1 MRSCTPTHRR
11 RQVLATLPLT
21 AAISAALS
29 TAALLM
35 PSVASA
41 QLEEVVVTARA
52 RAESLQDVPA
62 TVTAFT
68 EGQIANMGVERAEDF
83 IYMTPGVTFVNT
95 VEVGDSSLSI
105 RGINGARDAETN
117 FAFIVDGV
125 LYTNPSA
132 FNREYPD
139 LAQIEVLKG
148 PQGAL
153 YGRSAAAGAV
163 IMSTKRPTQE
173 FEGSVKVGAAEYGTY
188 YGTATVAGS
197 LGSDAAGRLTVTHRR
212 TDGFLENVYLKDDV
226 VNDYE
231 ETAMSARIVMDPTDT
246 LSIDAKLRYS
256 EVSAASIAFNAAFE
270 IPYFVAA
277 LEGVTGFGVD
287 NTAAAINVNDFNFIY
302 SPNVDPE
309 NEQETVEFSVKVD
322 KQFDS
327 GTLTAWGLYSD
338 QDQYFLADGTSGT
351 FGFYN
356 GLSSCQQSA
365 AARSLFLGDG
375 TPMAAPQFNLAGTPD
390 SWLFGPYTPTTCDG
404 YQYQE
409 RNQRDVSFQ
418 LQWTSNAD
426 QRLRWQAG
434 MYFLNIDRRVGVAQ
448 LEDDGSGQLP
458 RSFVNQF
465 TDALV
470 LDDFDTTVLSGFGSI
485 SYDMTD
491 RLELSVALRYDIED
505 REVTNAVPSPADGY
519 ISTRIDYC
527 GLFFESGCTLNGAP
541 LGGTPW
547 NPAFIDLDTGAVSAR
562 VDKRS
567 EEFDALQPKISL
579 SYDLSDNTTLFGS
592 WGVGFKT
599 GGFNN
604 LGGTEIIS
612 LFLVNPDGLPVAPPE
627 IYEEETSSSF
637 EVGFRSTLLDGNLQ
651 LNAAAYHTEVDDMQF
666 FEFYVGPFGL
676 LRTVESIDEVTLQG
690 FEVGAS
696 WQMTDGLRLDA
707 GYSTIDGEIDA
718 MTVRP
723 YVAGNDVPNA
733 AEFTANLALTWDQNI
748 GNLNL
753 MARLEYAY
761 QGDIS
766 YHVVQGG
773 DLDSPNAFGNYEV
786 PATLFFGL
794 PTSFG
799 PRDYSSYGVEVG
811 AAGSDKDYGTL
822 GGTKVDG
829 YGITNL
835 RVSLSGER
843 WRVTAFARNLF
854 DEEYIAEVI
863 MAPEF
868 GGAFVTPG
876 TYRTAGVEVQW
887 DF

>member
-1 MRSCTPTHRR
+1 MRSTPLSRR
-11 RQVLATLPLT
+11 RQALATLPL
-21 AAISAALS
+21 AAAVSAALS
-29 TAALLM
+29 TTALLL
-35 PSVASA
+35 PATASA

-68 EGQIANMGVERAEDF
+68 EGQIENMGVERAEDF

-163 IMSTKRPTQE
+163 IMSTKRPSQE
-173 FEGSVKVGAAEYGTY
+173 MEGSIKVGAAEYGTV
-188 YGTATVAGS
+188 YGTATIAGP
-197 LGSDAAGRLTVTHRR
+197 LGDDIAGRLTVTSRK
-212 TDGFLENVYLKDDV
+212 TDGFLENVYLNDDV

-231 ETAMSARIVMDPTDT
+231 ETAISGRIVFDPTDT
-246 LSIDAKLRYS
+246 LSIDTKIRFS

-270 IPYFVAA
+270 LPFFVGA
-277 LEGVTGFGVD
+277 LDGLQGFGVD
-287 NTAAAINVNDFNFIY
+287 PSAASIDVNDFEFVY

-309 NEQETVEFSVKVD
+309 NEQDTLEVSVKVD
-322 KQFDS
+322 KQFDT
-327 GTLTAWGLYSD
+327 GTLTAWALYSD
-338 QDQYFLADGTSGT
+338 QDQHFLADGTSGA
-351 FGFYN
+351 FGFYDN
-356 GLSSCQQSA
+356 LGHCQQTA
-365 AARSLFLGDG
+365 AARSIFLGDA
-375 TPMAAPQFNLAGTPD
+375 TAMQQPTFNLDGTAAGRFLP
-390 SWLFGPYTPTTCDG
+390 PYSPTTCDG

-409 RNQRDVSFQ
+409 RNQRDLSFQ
-418 LQWTSNAD
+418 LQWTSDAD

-434 MYFLNIDRRVGVAQ
+434 MYFLNIERRVGVAQ
-448 LEDDGSGQLP
+448 LEDDGRANLP
-458 RSFVNQF
+458 RSFVNEL

-470 LDDFDTTVLSGFGSI
+470 LDDFETTVLSGFGSI
-485 SYDMTD
+485 AYDLTD
-491 RLELSVALRYDIED
+491 RMELSVALRYDVED
-505 REVTNAVPSPADGY
+505 REVQNAVPSPADGY
-519 ISTRIDYC
+519 VSTNIDYC
-527 GLFFESGCTLNGAP
+527 GSFFEGGCTLNGAP

-567 EEFDALQPKISL
+567 KEFDALQPKISL
-579 SYDLSDNTTLFGS
+579 TYDLSENTTLFGS

-612 LFLVNPDGLPVAPPE
+612 LFLVNPDGLPTAPPE

-676 LRTVESIDEVTLQG
+676 LRTVEGIDEVTIQG

-723 YVAGNDVPNA
+723 YVAGNDIPNA
-733 AEFTANLALTWDQNI
+733 AEFTANVALTWDQNF

-761 QGDIS
+761 QGDIF
-766 YHVVQGG
+766 YHVVQGS
-773 DLDSPNAFGNYEV
+773 DLDVPKSYDFEGLPYEV
-786 PATLFFGL
+786 PATLFGGL
-794 PTSFG
+794 ATS
-799 PRDYSSYGVEVG
+799 YS
-811 AAGSDKDYGTL
+811 K
-822 GGTKVDG
+822 TKVDG

-835 RVSLSGER
+835 RVGVGGDR
-843 WRVTAFARNLF
+843 WRITAFARNLF
-854 DEEYIAEVI
+854 DEEFIAEVI

-876 TYRTAGVEVQW
+876 AYRTAGVEFQW
-887 DF
+887 NF

>member
-1 MRSCTPTHRR
+1 MRSSTPLNRR
-11 RQVLATLPLT
+11 RQLLATLPLS
-21 AAISAALS
+21 AAVSAALS
-29 TAALLM
+29 TSALLL

-68 EGQIANMGVERAEDF
+68 EGQIENMGVERAEDF

-173 FEGSVKVGAAEYGTY
+173 MEGSIKVGAAEYGTM
-188 YGTATVAGS
+188 YGTATIAGP
-197 LGSDAAGRLTVTHRR
+197 LGSDVAGRLTVTSRK
-212 TDGFLENVYLKDDV
+212 TDGFLENVYLNDDV

-231 ETAMSARIVMDPTDT
+231 ETAVSGRIVFDPTDT
-246 LSIDAKLRYS
+246 LSIDTKIRYS

-270 IPYFVAA
+270 LPFFVGA

-287 NTAAAINVNDFNFIY
+287 NTAASIDVNDFEWVY

-309 NEQETVEFSVKVD
+309 NEQDTLEVSVKVD
-322 KQFDS
+322 KEFDT
-327 GTLTAWGLYSD
+327 GTLTAWALYSD
-338 QDQYFLADGTSGT
+338 QDQYFLADGTSGA
-351 FGFYN
+351 FGFYDN
-356 GLSSCQQSA
+356 LDHCQQSA
-365 AARSLFLGDG
+365 AARSLFLGDN
-375 TPMAAPQFNLAGTPD
+375 TPMQQPTFNLDGTAAGRFLP
-390 SWLFGPYTPTTCDG
+390 PYSPTTCDG

-409 RNQRDVSFQ
+409 RNQRDISFQ
-418 LQWTSNAD
+418 LQWTSDAD

-448 LEDDGSGQLP
+448 LEDDGRAQLP
-458 RSFVNQF
+458 RSFVNEL

-470 LDDFDTTVLSGFGSI
+470 LDDFETTVLSGFGSI
-485 SYDMTD
+485 NYDITD
-491 RLELSVALRYDIED
+491 RMELSFALRYDIED
-505 REVTNAVPSPADGY
+505 REVSNAVPSPAEGNF
-519 ISTRIDYC
+519 STRIDYC
-527 GLFFESGCTLNGAP
+527 GIFFEGGCTLNGAP

-547 NPAFIDLDTGAVSAR
+547 NPAFIDLSTGAVSAR
-562 VDKRS
+562 VADRS
-567 EEFDALQPKISL
+567 EEFDAIQPKISL

-637 EVGFRSTLLDGNLQ
+637 EVGFRSTLLNGNLQ

-676 LRTVESIDEVTLQG
+676 LRTVESIDEVTIQG

-707 GYSTIDGEIDA
+707 GYSTVDGEIDA

-723 YVAGNDVPNA
+723 YVVGNDVPNA
-733 AEFTANLALTWDQNI
+733 AEFTANLALTWDQNF
-748 GNLNL
+748 GDLNL

-761 QGDIS
+761 QGDIF
-766 YHVVQGG
+766 YHVVQGS
-773 DLDSPNAFGNYEV
+773 DLDVPKSYDFEGLPYEV
-786 PATLFFGL
+786 PAMLFGGL
-794 PTSFG
+794 ATS
-799 PRDYSSYGVEVG
+799 YS
-811 AAGSDKDYGTL
+811 K
-822 GGTKVDG
+822 TKVDG

-835 RVSLSGER
+835 RVGVGGER

-854 DEEYIAEVI
+854 DEEYVAEVI

-876 TYRTAGVEVQW
+876 AYRTAGVEFQW

>member
-1 MRSCTPTHRR
+1 MRSFTPLKRR
-11 RQVLATLPLT
+11 HKALATLPLT
-21 AAISAALS
+21 AAVSAAIS
-29 TAALLM
+29 TTATLM
-35 PSVASA
+35 PSVAMA

-68 EGQIANMGVERAEDF
+68 EGQIENMGVERAEDF
-83 IYMTPGVTFVNT
+83 VYMTPGVTFVNT

-117 FAFIVDGV
+117 FAFIVDGI

-173 FEGSVKVGAAEYGTY
+173 MEGSIKVGAAEYGTV
-188 YGTATVAGS
+188 YGTATIAGP
-197 LGSDAAGRLTVTHRR
+197 LGSDVAGRLTVTSRK
-212 TDGFLENVYLKDDV
+212 TDGFLENVYLNDDV

-231 ETAMSARIVMDPTDT
+231 ETAVSGRLVFDPTDT
-246 LSIDAKLRYS
+246 LSIDTKIRYS

-270 IPYFVAA
+270 IPFFVGA
-277 LEGVTGFGVD
+277 LQPVADLGVGID
-287 NTAAAINVNDFNFIY
+287 NTAASIDVNDFNFVY

-309 NEQETVEFSVKVD
+309 NEQDTLEVSVKVD

-327 GTLTAWGLYSD
+327 GTLTAWALYSD
-338 QDQYFLADGTSGT
+338 QDQYFLADGTSGA

-356 GLSSCQQSA
+356 NLDHCQETA
-365 AARSLFLGDG
+365 LARSIFAGDG
-375 TPMAAPQFNLAGTPD
+375 TPMQAPTFNLAGFSPAGD
-390 SWLFGPYTPTTCDG
+390 PFFPPYSPTTCDG

-409 RNQRDVSFQ
+409 RNQRDISFQ
-418 LQWTSNAD
+418 LQWTSDAD

-448 LEDDGSGQLP
+448 LEDDGRAQLP
-458 RSFVNQF
+458 RSFVNEL

-470 LDDFDTTVLSGFGSI
+470 LDDFETTVLSGFGSI
-485 SYDMTD
+485 NYDITD
-491 RLELSVALRYDIED
+491 RMELSFALRYDIED
-505 REVTNAVPSPADGY
+505 REVSNAVPSPADGY
-519 ISTRIDYC
+519 VSTRINYC
-527 GLFFESGCTLNGAP
+527 GTFFEGGCTLNGAP
-541 LGGTPW
+541 LPGTPW
-547 NPAFIDLDTGAVSAR
+547 NPAFIDLSTGAVSAR
-562 VDKRS
+562 VADRS
-567 EEFDALQPKISL
+567 EEFDAIQPKVSL
-579 SYDLSDNTTLFGS
+579 TYDLSDNTTLFGS

-604 LGGTEIIS
+604 LGGTETIS

-637 EVGFRSTLLDGNLQ
+637 EVGFRTTLLNGNLQ
-651 LNAAAYHTEVDDMQF
+651 LNGAAYHTEVEDMQF

-676 LRTVESIDEVTLQG
+676 LRTVEGIDEVTIQG
-690 FEVGAS
+690 FELGGS

-707 GYSTIDGEIDA
+707 GYSTVDGEIDE

-723 YVAGNDVPNA
+723 YVVGNDVPNA
-733 AEFTANLALTWDQNI
+733 AEFTANVALTWDQNF
-748 GNLNL
+748 GDLNL
-753 MARLEYAY
+753 LARIEYAY
-761 QGDIS
+761 QGDIF

-773 DLDSPNAFGNYEV
+773 DLDSVGANGTNEV
-786 PATLFFGL
+786 PAKLFFGL
-794 PTSFG
+794 PTS
-799 PRDYSSYGVEVG
+799 YE
-811 AAGSDKDYGTL
+811 K
-822 GGTKVDG
+822 TKVDG

-835 RVSLSGER
+835 RVGIGGER

-854 DEEYIAEVI
+854 DEEFIAEVI

-876 TYRTAGVEVQW
+876 AYRTAGVEVQW

>member
-1 MRSCTPTHRR
+1 MRSCIPTHRR
-11 RQVLATLPLT
+11 RQVLATLPIT
-21 AAISAALS
+21 AAVSAALS

-68 EGQIANMGVERAEDF
+68 AGQIANMGVERAEDF

-173 FEGSVKVGAAEYGTY
+173 FEGSVKVGAAEYGTV
-188 YGTATVAGS
+188 YGTATIAGS
-197 LGSDAAGRLTVTHRR
+197 LGSDTAGRLTLTHRA
-212 TDGFLENVYLKDDV
+212 TDGFLENVYLNDDV
-226 VNDYE
+226 VNDYS

-256 EVSAASIAFNAAFE
+256 EVSAASIAFNAAYE
-270 IPYFVAA
+270 VPIFVGA
-277 LEGVTGFGVD
+277 LAGLTGFGVD
-287 NTAAAINVNDFNFIY
+287 NTAASIDVNDFEFVY

-327 GTLTAWGLYSD
+327 GTMTAWALYSD
-338 QDQYFLADGTSGT
+338 QDQYFLADGTSGA
-351 FGFYN
+351 FGFYDN
-356 GLSSCQQSA
+356 LSHCQESA
-365 AARSLFLGDG
+365 AARSLFLGDN
-375 TPMAAPQFNLAGTPD
+375 TPMQQPTFNLDGTAAGRFLP
-390 SWLFGPYTPTTCDG
+390 PYSPTTCDG

-409 RNQRDVSFQ
+409 RNQRDISFQ

-448 LEDDGSGQLP
+448 LEDNGSGQLP

-470 LDDFDTTVLSGFGSI
+470 LDDFETTVLSGFGSI
-485 SYDMTD
+485 NYDITD
-491 RLELSVALRYDIED
+491 RMELSVALRYDVED

-519 ISTRIDYC
+519 VSTRINYC
-527 GLFFESGCTLNGAP
+527 GAFFEGGCTLNGAP

-547 NPAFIDLDTGAVSAR
+547 NPAFIDLETGAVSAR

-627 IYEEETSSSF
+627 IYDEETSSSF

-651 LNAAAYHTEVDDMQF
+651 LNAAAFHTEVDDMQF

-676 LRTVESIDEVTLQG
+676 LRTVESIDEVTIQG

-696 WQMTDGLRLDA
+696 WQMTDGLRVDA

-753 MARLEYAY
+753 MARIEYAY

-766 YHVVQGG
+766 YHVVQGS
-773 DLDSPNAFGNYEV
+773 DLDVPKSYDFEGLPYEV
-786 PATLFFGL
+786 PAMLFGGIG
-794 PTSFG
+794 TSF
-799 PRDYSSYGVEVG
+799 S
-811 AAGSDKDYGTL
+811 K
-822 GGTKVDG
+822 TKVDG

-835 RVSLSGER
+835 RVGISGER

-876 TYRTAGVEVQW
+876 AYRTAGVEVQW

>member
-1 MRSCTPTHRR
+1 MRSSTPLNRR
-11 RQVLATLPLT
+11 RQLLATLPLS
-21 AAISAALS
+21 AAVSAALS
-29 TAALLM
+29 TSALLL

-68 EGQIANMGVERAEDF
+68 EGQIENMGVERAEDF

-173 FEGSVKVGAAEYGTY
+173 MEGSIKVGAAEYGTY
-188 YGTATVAGS
+188 YGTATIAGP
-197 LGSDAAGRLTVTHRR
+197 LGSDVAGRLTVTSRK
-212 TDGFLENVYLKDDV
+212 TDGFLENVYLNDDV

-231 ETAMSARIVMDPTDT
+231 ETAVSGRIVFDPTDT
-246 LSIDAKLRYS
+246 LSIDTKIRYS

-270 IPYFVAA
+270 IPFFVGA
-277 LEGVTGFGVD
+277 LQPVADLGVGID
-287 NTAAAINVNDFNFIY
+287 NTAASIDVNDFNFVY

-309 NEQETVEFSVKVD
+309 NEQDTLEVSIKVD
-322 KQFDS
+322 KEFDT
-327 GTLTAWGLYSD
+327 GTLTAWALYSD
-338 QDQYFLADGTSGT
+338 QDQYFLADGTSGA

-356 GLSSCQQSA
+356 GLDHCQQTA
-365 AARSLFLGDG
+365 LDRSIFFGDA
-375 TPMAAPQFNLAGTPD
+375 TPMQAPTFNLGGFSPAGDP
-390 SWLFGPYTPTTCDG
+390 FFPPYSPTTCDG

-409 RNQRDVSFQ
+409 RNQRDISFQ
-418 LQWTSNAD
+418 LQWTSDAD

-448 LEDDGSGQLP
+448 LEDDGRAQLP
-458 RSFVNQF
+458 RSFVNEL

-470 LDDFDTTVLSGFGSI
+470 LDDFETTVLSGFGSI
-485 SYDMTD
+485 NYDITD
-491 RLELSVALRYDIED
+491 RMELSFALRYDIED
-505 REVTNAVPSPADGY
+505 REVSNAVPSPADGY
-519 ISTRIDYC
+519 VSTRINYC
-527 GLFFESGCTLNGAP
+527 GAFFEGGCTLNGAP

-547 NPAFIDLDTGAVSAR
+547 NPAFIDLSTGAVSAR
-562 VDKRS
+562 VADRS
-567 EEFDALQPKISL
+567 EEFDAIQPKISL
-579 SYDLSDNTTLFGS
+579 TYDLSDNTTLFGS

-604 LGGTEIIS
+604 LGGTETIS

-637 EVGFRSTLLDGNLQ
+637 EVGFRTTLLNGNLQ
-651 LNAAAYHTEVDDMQF
+651 LNGAAYHTEVDDMQF

-676 LRTVESIDEVTLQG
+676 LRTVEGIDEVTIQG
-690 FEVGAS
+690 FELGGS

-707 GYSTIDGEIDA
+707 GASTIDGEIDK

-733 AEFTANLALTWDQNI
+733 AEFTANVALTWDQNF
-748 GNLNL
+748 GDLNL

-761 QGDIS
+761 QGDIF

-773 DLDSPNAFGNYEV
+773 DLDSTGANGTNEV
-786 PATLFFGL
+786 PAKLFFGL
-794 PTSFG
+794 PTS
-799 PRDYSSYGVEVG
+799 YE
-811 AAGSDKDYGTL
+811 K
-822 GGTKVDG
+822 TKVDG

-835 RVSLSGER
+835 RVGVGGER

-876 TYRTAGVEVQW
+876 AYRTAGVEFQW

>member
-1 MRSCTPTHRR
+1 SRCTPRNRR
-11 RQVLATLPLT
+11 RYAMATLPIT
-21 AAISAALS
+21 AAVSAALS
-29 TAALLM
+29 GAALLM

-68 EGQIANMGVERAEDF
+68 AGQIENMGIARAEDF
-83 IYMTPGVTFVNT
+83 VYMTPGVTFVNS
-95 VEVGDSSLSI
+95 VEVGDSQLAI

-173 FEGSVKVGAAEYGTY
+173 MEGSIKVGAAEYGTM
-188 YGTATVAGS
+188 YGTATIAGP
-197 LGSDAAGRLTVTHRR
+197 LGSDVAGRLTVTSRK
-212 TDGFLENVYLKDDV
+212 TDGFLENVYLNDDV

-231 ETAMSARIVMDPTDT
+231 ETSVSARIVMDPTDT
-246 LSIDAKLRYS
+246 LSIDTKLRYS

-270 IPYFVAA
+270 LPFFVGA

-287 NTAAAINVNDFNFIY
+287 NTAASVDVNDFEWVY

-309 NEQETVEFSVKVD
+309 NEQETVEFSIKVD
-322 KQFDS
+322 KQLES
-327 GTLTAWGLYSD
+327 GTLTAWALYSD
-338 QDQYFLADGTSGT
+338 QDQYFLADGTSGA
-351 FGFYN
+351 FGFYDAL
-356 GLSSCQQSA
+356 GHCQQSA
-365 AARSLFLGDG
+365 ADRSLFLGDN
-375 TPMAAPQFNLAGTPD
+375 TAMQQPTFNLDGTAAGRFLP
-390 SWLFGPYTPTTCDG
+390 PYSPTTCDG

-409 RNQRDVSFQ
+409 RNQRDISFQ
-418 LQWTSNAD
+418 LQYTSDAD

-448 LEDDGSGQLP
+448 LEDDGRAQLP
-458 RSFVNQF
+458 RSFVNEL

-470 LDDFDTTVLSGFGSI
+470 LDDFETTVLSGFGSI
-485 SYDMTD
+485 NFDVTD
-491 RLELSVALRYDIED
+491 RMELSLALRYDIED
-505 REVTNAVPSPADGY
+505 REVRNAVPSPADGNV
-519 ISTRIDYC
+519 STNINYC
-527 GLFFESGCTLNGAP
+527 STFFEGGCTLNGVP

-547 NPAFIDLDTGAVSAR
+547 NPAFIDLSTGAVSAR
-562 VDKRS
+562 VADRS
-567 EEFDALQPKISL
+567 EEFDAVQPKVSL
-579 SYDLSDNTTLFGS
+579 TYDLSDSTTLFGS

-604 LGGTEIIS
+604 LGGTETIS

-627 IYEEETSSSF
+627 VYEEETSSSF
-637 EVGFRSTLLDGNLQ
+637 EVGFRSTLFNGNLQ

-676 LRTVESIDEVTLQG
+676 LRTVEGIDEVTIQG
-690 FEVGAS
+690 FEIGGS

-723 YVAGNDVPNA
+723 YVAGNEVPNA
-733 AEFTANLALTWDQNI
+733 PEFTANLALTWDQDF

-753 MARLEYAY
+753 LARIEYAY
-761 QGDIS
+761 QGDVF

-773 DLDSPNAFGNYEV
+773 DLDVPKSYDFEGLPYEV
-786 PATLFFGL
+786 PAVLFGGL
-794 PTSFG
+794 GTSF
-799 PRDYSSYGVEVG
+799 S
-811 AAGSDKDYGTL
+811 K
-822 GGTKVDG
+822 TKVDA

-835 RVSLSGER
+835 RVGIGSDR

-854 DEEYIAEVI
+854 DEEYVGEVI

-876 TYRTAGVEVQW
+876 TYRTAGVEFQW

>member
-1 MRSCTPTHRR
+1 MSRCTPRNRR
-11 RQVLATLPLT
+11 RHAVATLPIT
-21 AAISAALS
+21 AAVSAALS
-29 TAALLM
+29 GAALLM

-68 EGQIANMGVERAEDF
+68 AGQIENMGIARAEDF
-83 IYMTPGVTFVNT
+83 VYMTPGVTFVNS
-95 VEVGDSSLSI
+95 VEVGDSQLAI

-173 FEGSVKVGAAEYGTY
+173 MEGSVKVGAAEYGTM
-188 YGTATVAGS
+188 YGTATIAGP
-197 LGSDAAGRLTVTHRR
+197 LGSDVAGRLTVTSRK
-212 TDGFLENVYLKDDV
+212 TDGFLENVYLNDDV

-231 ETAMSARIVMDPTDT
+231 ETSVSARIVMDPTDT
-246 LSIDAKLRYS
+246 MSIDTKLRYS
-256 EVSAASIAFNAAFE
+256 EVSAASISFNAAFE
-270 IPYFVAA
+270 LPFYVGA
-277 LEGVTGFGVD
+277 LAGLQDFGVD
-287 NTAAAINVNDFNFIY
+287 NTAAAVDVNEFEWVY

-309 NEQETVEFSVKVD
+309 NEQETVEFSIKVD
-322 KQFDS
+322 KQLES
-327 GTLTAWGLYSD
+327 GTLTAWALYSD
-338 QDQYFLADGTSGT
+338 QDQYFLADGTSGA

-356 GLSSCQQSA
+356 NLDHCQQTA
-365 AARSLFLGDG
+365 ADRSLFLGDN
-375 TPMAAPQFNLAGTPD
+375 TPMQQPTFNLDGTAAGRFLP
-390 SWLFGPYTPTTCDG
+390 PYSPTTCDG

-409 RNQRDVSFQ
+409 RNQRDISFQ
-418 LQWTSNAD
+418 LQYTSDAD

-448 LEDDGSGQLP
+448 LEDDNRAQLP
-458 RSFVNQF
+458 RSFVNEL

-470 LDDFDTTVLSGFGSI
+470 LDDFETTVLSGFGSI
-485 SYDMTD
+485 NFDMTD
-491 RLELSVALRYDIED
+491 RMELSLALRYDIED
-505 REVTNAVPSPADGY
+505 REVRNAVPSPADGA

-527 GLFFESGCTLNGAP
+527 GQFFEGGCTLNGAP

-547 NPAFIDLDTGAVSAR
+547 NPAFIDLDTGAVSSR
-562 VDKRS
+562 VADRS
-567 EEFDALQPKISL
+567 QEFDAIQPKVSL
-579 SYDLSDNTTLFGS
+579 TYDVSGNTTVFGS

-676 LRTVESIDEVTLQG
+676 LRTVEGIDEVTIQG
-690 FEVGAS
+690 FEVGGS
-696 WQMTDGLRLDA
+696 WQMTDALRLDA

-733 AEFTANLALTWDQNI
+733 PEFTANLALTWDQNI

-753 MARLEYAY
+753 MARIEYAY
-761 QGDIS
+761 QGDVF
-766 YHVVQGG
+766 YHVVQGN
-773 DLDSPNAFGNYEV
+773 DLDSPNGGVPGLGIAPNYSV
-786 PATLFFGL
+786 PAALQNLTGEGGL
-794 PTSFG
+794 
-799 PRDYSSYGVEVG
+799 DASYEN
-811 AAGSDKDYGTL
+811 
-822 GGTKVDG
+822 TKVDA

-835 RVSLSGER
+835 RVSVGGDR

-854 DEEYIAEVI
+854 DEEYVGEVI

-876 TYRTAGVEVQW
+876 TYRTAGVEFQW

>member
-1 MRSCTPTHRR
+1 MRSSTPLNRR
-11 RQVLATLPLT
+11 RQLLATLPLS
-21 AAISAALS
+21 AAVSAALS
-29 TAALLM
+29 TSALLL

-68 EGQIANMGVERAEDF
+68 EGQIENMGVARAEDF
-83 IYMTPGVTFVNT
+83 VYMTPGVTFVNS
-95 VEVGDSSLSI
+95 VEVGDSQLAI

-173 FEGSVKVGAAEYGTY
+173 MEGSIKVGAAEYGTM
-188 YGTATVAGS
+188 YGTATIAGP
-197 LGSDAAGRLTVTHRR
+197 LGSDVAGRLTVTSRK
-212 TDGFLENVYLKDDV
+212 TDGFLENVYLNDDV

-231 ETAMSARIVMDPTDT
+231 ETAVSGRIVFDPTDT
-246 LSIDAKLRYS
+246 LSIDTKIRYS
-256 EVSAASIAFNAAFE
+256 EVSAASISFNAAFE
-270 IPYFVAA
+270 LPFFVGA

-287 NTAAAINVNDFNFIY
+287 NTAASIDVNDFEWVY

-309 NEQETVEFSVKVD
+309 NEQDTLEVSVKVD
-322 KQFDS
+322 KEFDT
-327 GTLTAWGLYSD
+327 GTLTAWALYSD
-338 QDQYFLADGTSGT
+338 QDQYFLADGTSGA
-351 FGFYN
+351 FGFYDN
-356 GLSSCQQSA
+356 LGHCQQSA
-365 AARSLFLGDG
+365 ADRSIFNGDSTPMQQPTFNLDG
-375 TPMAAPQFNLAGTPD
+375 TAAGRFLP
-390 SWLFGPYTPTTCDG
+390 PYSPTTCDG

-409 RNQRDVSFQ
+409 RNQRDISFQ
-418 LQWTSNAD
+418 LQWTSDAD

-448 LEDDGSGQLP
+448 LEDDGRAQLP
-458 RSFVNQF
+458 RSFVNEL

-470 LDDFDTTVLSGFGSI
+470 LDDFETTVLSAFGSVN
-485 SYDMTD
+485 YDITD
-491 RLELSVALRYDIED
+491 RMELSFALRYDIED
-505 REVTNAVPSPADGY
+505 REVSNAVPSPADGY
-519 ISTRIDYC
+519 VSTRIDYC
-527 GLFFESGCTLNGAP
+527 GTFFEGGCTLKGAP

-547 NPAFIDLDTGAVSAR
+547 TPAFIDLSTGAVSAR
-562 VDKRS
+562 VADRS
-567 EEFDALQPKISL
+567 EEFDAIQPKLSL
-579 SYDLSDNTTLFGS
+579 TYDLTENTTLFGS

-604 LGGTEIIS
+604 LGGTETIS

-637 EVGFRSTLLDGNLQ
+637 EIGFRSTLLDGNLQ

-676 LRTVESIDEVTLQG
+676 LRTVEGIDEVTIQG
-690 FEVGAS
+690 FEVGAT

-707 GYSTIDGEIDA
+707 GYSTIDGEIDS

-733 AEFTANLALTWDQNI
+733 PEFTANLALTWDQNF
-748 GNLNL
+748 GDLNV
-753 MARLEYAY
+753 MARIEYAY
-761 QGDIS
+761 QGDVF
-766 YHVVQGG
+766 YHVVQGS
-773 DLDSPNAFGNYEV
+773 DLDVPKSYDFEGLPYEV
-786 PATLFFGL
+786 PAVLFGGL
-794 PTSFG
+794 ATS
-799 PRDYSSYGVEVG
+799 YS
-811 AAGSDKDYGTL
+811 K
-822 GGTKVDG
+822 TKVDA

-835 RVSLSGER
+835 RVGVGGER
-843 WRVTAFARNLF
+843 WKVTAFARNLF
-854 DEEYIAEVI
+854 DEEYVGEVI

-876 TYRTAGVEVQW
+876 TYRTAGVEFQW

>member
-1 MRSCTPTHRR
+1 MRSTIPLNR
-11 RQVLATLPLT
+11 RQALATLPLT
-21 AAISAALS
+21 AAVSAAISVTAAFLPS
-29 TAALLM
+29 TAM
-35 PSVASA
+35 A

-68 EGQIANMGVERAEDF
+68 ASQIENMGVARAEDF
-83 IYMTPGVTFVNT
+83 VYMTPGVTFVNS
-95 VEVGDSSLSI
+95 VEVGDSQLAI

-173 FEGSVKVGAAEYGTY
+173 MEGSIKVGAAEYGTM
-188 YGTATVAGS
+188 YGTATIAGP
-197 LGSDAAGRLTVTHRR
+197 LGSDVAGRLTVTSRK
-212 TDGFLENVYLKDDV
+212 TDGFLENVYLNDDV

-231 ETAMSARIVMDPTDT
+231 ETAVSARIVMDPTDT
-246 LSIDAKLRYS
+246 LSIDTKIRYS

-270 IPYFVAA
+270 LPFFVGA
-277 LEGVTGFGVD
+277 LQPVADLGVGVD
-287 NTAAAINVNDFNFIY
+287 NTAASIDVNDFNFVY

-309 NEQETVEFSVKVD
+309 NEQETLEVSVKVD

-327 GTLTAWGLYSD
+327 GTLTAWALYSD
-338 QDQYFLADGTSGT
+338 QDQYFLADGTSGA
-351 FGFYN
+351 FNFYN
-356 GLSSCQQSA
+356 NLSHCQETA
-365 AARSLFLGDG
+365 LARSIFAGDA
-375 TPMAAPQFNLAGTPD
+375 TPMQQPTFNLAGFSPAGNP
-390 SWLFGPYTPTTCDG
+390 FFPPYSPTTCDG

-409 RNQRDVSFQ
+409 RNQRDISFQ
-418 LQWTSNAD
+418 LQWTSDAD

-448 LEDDGSGQLP
+448 LEDDGRAQLP
-458 RSFVNQF
+458 RSFVNEL

-470 LDDFDTTVLSGFGSI
+470 LDDFETTVLSGFGSI
-485 SYDMTD
+485 NFDITD
-491 RLELSVALRYDIED
+491 RMELSFALRYDIED
-505 REVTNAVPSPADGY
+505 REVSNAVPSPADGY
-519 ISTRIDYC
+519 VSTNIDYC
-527 GLFFESGCTLNGAP
+527 GTFFDGGCTLNGAP

-547 NPAFIDLDTGAVSAR
+547 NPAFIDLETGAVSAR
-562 VDKRS
+562 VADRS
-567 EEFDALQPKISL
+567 EEFDAIQPKVSL
-579 SYDLSDNTTLFGS
+579 TYDLSDSTTLFGS

-604 LGGTEIIS
+604 LGGTETIS

-627 IYEEETSSSF
+627 VYEEETSSSF

-651 LNAAAYHTEVDDMQF
+651 LNGAAYHTDVDDMQF

-676 LRTVESIDEVTLQG
+676 LRTVEGIDEVTIQG
-690 FEVGAS
+690 FEIGGS

-707 GYSTIDGEIDA
+707 GYSEIDGEIDA
-718 MTVRP
+718 MSVRP

-733 AEFTANLALTWDQNI
+733 PEFTANVALTWDQNL
-748 GNLNL
+748 GDLNL
-753 MARLEYAY
+753 LARIEYAY
-761 QGDIS
+761 QGDVF

-773 DLDSPNAFGNYEV
+773 DLDSPGANGTNEV

-794 PTSFG
+794 PTSF
-799 PRDYSSYGVEVG
+799 E
-811 AAGSDKDYGTL
+811 K
-822 GGTKVDG
+822 TKVDG

-835 RVSLSGER
+835 RVGIGGDR

-854 DEEYIAEVI
+854 DEEFIGEVI

-876 TYRTAGVEVQW
+876 AYRTAGVEFQW
-887 DF
+887 DL

>member
-1 MRSCTPTHRR
+1 MSSCTPLYRR
-11 RQVLATLPLT
+11 RQALATLPLT
-21 AAISAALS
+21 AAVSAALS
-29 TAALLM
+29 SAALLM

-83 IYMTPGVTFVNT
+83 VYMTPGVTFVNT

-139 LAQIEVLKG
+139 LSQIEVLKG

-173 FEGSVKVGAAEYGTY
+173 FEGSVKVGGAEYGTY
-188 YGTATVAGS
+188 YGTATIAGP
-197 LGSDAAGRLTVTHRR
+197 LGSDTAGRLTVTHRR

-246 LSIDAKLRYS
+246 LSIDTKLRFS
-256 EVSAASIAFNAAFE
+256 TVSAASIAFNAAYE
-270 IPYFVAA
+270 VPIFVGA
-277 LEGVTGFGVD
+277 LAGLTGFGVD
-287 NTAAAINVNDFNFIY
+287 NTAASIDVNDFEFVY

-309 NEQETVEFSVKVD
+309 NEQDTVELSVKVD
-322 KQFDS
+322 KQFDT
-327 GTLTAWGLYSD
+327 GTLTAWALYSD
-338 QDQYFLADGTSGT
+338 QDQYFLADGTSGA
-351 FGFYN
+351 FGFYDN
-356 GLSSCQQSA
+356 LSHCQQSA
-365 AARSLFLGDG
+365 AARSLFLGDN
-375 TPMAAPQFNLAGTPD
+375 TPMQQPTFNLDGSAAARFLP
-390 SWLFGPYTPTTCDG
+390 PYSPTTCDG

-409 RNQRDVSFQ
+409 RNQRDISFQ
-418 LQWTSNAD
+418 LQWTSDAD

-448 LEDDGSGQLP
+448 LEDNGTGQLP
-458 RSFVNQF
+458 RSFINEF

-470 LDDFDTTVLSGFGSI
+470 LDDFETTVLSGFGSI
-485 SYDMTD
+485 NYDLTD
-491 RLELSVALRYDIED
+491 RMELSVALRYDVED

-519 ISTRIDYC
+519 VSTRIDYC
-527 GLFFESGCTLNGAP
+527 GDFFVGGCTINGAP

-547 NPAFIDLDTGAVSAR
+547 NPAFIDLETGAVSAR

-567 EEFDALQPKISL
+567 KEFDALQPKISL
-579 SYDLSDNTTLFGS
+579 TYDLSENTTLFGS

-627 IYEEETSSSF
+627 IYDEETSSSF
-637 EVGFRSTLLDGNLQ
+637 EIGFRSTLLDGNLQ

-676 LRTVESIDEVTLQG
+676 LRTVESIDEVTIQG

-766 YHVVQGG
+766 YHVVQGS
-773 DLDSPNAFGNYEV
+773 DLDVPKSYDFEGLPYEV
-786 PATLFFGL
+786 PAMLFGGIA
-794 PTSFG
+794 TSF
-799 PRDYSSYGVEVG
+799 S
-811 AAGSDKDYGTL
+811 K
-822 GGTKVDG
+822 TKVDG

-835 RVSLSGER
+835 RVGIGGDN
-843 WRVTAFARNLF
+843 WRITAFARNLF

-876 TYRTAGVEVQW
+876 AYRTAGVEVQW

>member
-1 MRSCTPTHRR
+1 MRSTPFSQRR
-11 RQVLATLPLT
+11 KALATLPI
-21 AAISAALS
+21 AAAVSAALS
-29 TAALLM
+29 TSALLL
-35 PSVASA
+35 SSTASA

-68 EGQIANMGVERAEDF
+68 EGQIENMGVERAEDF

-173 FEGSVKVGAAEYGTY
+173 MEGSIKVGAAEYGTM
-188 YGTATVAGS
+188 YGTATIAGP
-197 LGSDAAGRLTVTHRR
+197 LSDNVAGRLTVTSRK
-212 TDGFLENVYLKDDV
+212 TDGFLENVYLNDDV

-231 ETAMSARIVMDPTDT
+231 ETAISGRLVFDPTDT
-246 LSIDAKLRYS
+246 LSIDTKIRFS

-270 IPYFVAA
+270 LPFFVGA
-277 LEGVTGFGVD
+277 LDGLQAFGVD
-287 NTAAAINVNDFNFIY
+287 PSAASIDVNDFEFVY

-309 NEQETVEFSVKVD
+309 NEQDTLEVSVKVD
-322 KQFDS
+322 KQFDT
-327 GTLTAWGLYSD
+327 GTLTAWALYSD
-338 QDQYFLADGTSGT
+338 QDQHFLADGTSGA
-351 FGFYN
+351 FGFYDN
-356 GLSSCQQSA
+356 LGHCQQTA
-365 AARSLFLGDG
+365 AARSIFLGDA
-375 TPMAAPQFNLAGTPD
+375 TPMQQPTFNLDGTAAGRFLP
-390 SWLFGPYTPTTCDG
+390 PYSPTTCDG

-409 RNQRDVSFQ
+409 RNQRDLSFQ
-418 LQWTSNAD
+418 LQWTSDAD

-434 MYFLNIDRRVGVAQ
+434 MYFLNIERRVGVAQ
-448 LEDDGSGQLP
+448 LEDDGRANLP
-458 RSFVNQF
+458 RSFINEL

-470 LDDFDTTVLSGFGSI
+470 LDDFETTVLSGFGSI
-485 SYDMTD
+485 AYDLTD
-491 RLELSVALRYDIED
+491 RMELSVALRYDVED
-505 REVTNAVPSPADGY
+505 REVQNAVPSPADGY
-519 ISTRIDYC
+519 FSTRIDYC
-527 GLFFESGCTLNGAP
+527 GAFFEGGCTLNGAP

-547 NPAFIDLDTGAVSAR
+547 NPAFIDLSTGAVSAR

-579 SYDLSDNTTLFGS
+579 TYDLSENTTLFGS

-676 LRTVESIDEVTLQG
+676 MRTVEGIDEVTIQG

-733 AEFTANLALTWDQNI
+733 AEFTANVALTWDQNF

-761 QGDIS
+761 QGDIF
-766 YHVVQGG
+766 YHVVQGS
-773 DLDSPNAFGNYEV
+773 DLDVPKSYDFEGLPYEV
-786 PATLFFGL
+786 PATLFGGL
-794 PTSFG
+794 ATS
-799 PRDYSSYGVEVG
+799 YS
-811 AAGSDKDYGTL
+811 K
-822 GGTKVDG
+822 TKVDG

-835 RVSLSGER
+835 RVGVGGDR

-854 DEEYIAEVI
+854 DEEFIAEVI

-876 TYRTAGVEVQW
+876 AYRTAGVEFQW

>member
-1 MRSCTPTHRR
+1 MRSSTPLNRR
-11 RQVLATLPLT
+11 RQLLATLPLS
-21 AAISAALS
+21 AAVSAALS
-29 TAALLM
+29 TSALLL

-68 EGQIANMGVERAEDF
+68 EGQIENMGVARAEDF
-83 IYMTPGVTFVNT
+83 VYMTPGVTFVNS
-95 VEVGDSSLSI
+95 VEVGDSQLAI

-173 FEGSVKVGAAEYGTY
+173 MEGSIKVGAAEYGTM
-188 YGTATVAGS
+188 YGTATIAGP
-197 LGSDAAGRLTVTHRR
+197 LGSDVAGRLTVTSRK
-212 TDGFLENVYLKDDV
+212 TDGFLENVYLNDDV

-231 ETAMSARIVMDPTDT
+231 ETAVSGRIVFDPTDT
-246 LSIDAKLRYS
+246 LSIDTKIRYS
-256 EVSAASIAFNAAFE
+256 EVSAASISFNAAFE
-270 IPYFVAA
+270 LPFFVGA

-287 NTAAAINVNDFNFIY
+287 NTAASIDVNDFEWVY

-309 NEQETVEFSVKVD
+309 NEQDTLEVSVKVD
-322 KQFDS
+322 KEFDT
-327 GTLTAWGLYSD
+327 GTLTAWALYSD
-338 QDQYFLADGTSGT
+338 QDQYFLADGTSGA
-351 FGFYN
+351 FGFYDN
-356 GLSSCQQSA
+356 LGHCQQSA
-365 AARSLFLGDG
+365 ADRSIFNGDSTPMQQPTFNLDG
-375 TPMAAPQFNLAGTPD
+375 TAAGRFLP
-390 SWLFGPYTPTTCDG
+390 PYSPTTCDG

-409 RNQRDVSFQ
+409 RNQRDISFQ
-418 LQWTSNAD
+418 LQWTSDAD

-448 LEDDGSGQLP
+448 LEDDGRAQLP
-458 RSFVNQF
+458 RSFVNEL

-470 LDDFDTTVLSGFGSI
+470 LDDFETTVLSAFGSVN
-485 SYDMTD
+485 YDITD
-491 RLELSVALRYDIED
+491 RMELSFALRYDIED
-505 REVTNAVPSPADGY
+505 REVSNAVPSPADGY
-519 ISTRIDYC
+519 VSTNIDYC
-527 GLFFESGCTLNGAP
+527 GTFFEGGCTLNGAP

-547 NPAFIDLDTGAVSAR
+547 NPAFIDLSTGAVSAR
-562 VDKRS
+562 VADRS
-567 EEFDALQPKISL
+567 EEFDAIQPKLSL
-579 SYDLSDNTTLFGS
+579 TYDLTENTTLFGS

-604 LGGTEIIS
+604 LGGTETIS

-676 LRTVESIDEVTLQG
+676 LRTVEGIDEVTIQG
-690 FEVGAS
+690 FEVGAT

-707 GYSTIDGEIDA
+707 GYSTIDGEIDS

-733 AEFTANLALTWDQNI
+733 PEFTANLALTWDQNF
-748 GNLNL
+748 GDLNV
-753 MARLEYAY
+753 MARIEYAY
-761 QGDIS
+761 QGDVF
-766 YHVVQGG
+766 YHVVQGS
-773 DLDSPNAFGNYEV
+773 DLDVPKSYDFEGLPYEV
-786 PATLFFGL
+786 PAVLFGGL
-794 PTSFG
+794 ATS
-799 PRDYSSYGVEVG
+799 YS
-811 AAGSDKDYGTL
+811 K
-822 GGTKVDG
+822 TKVDA

-835 RVSLSGER
+835 RVGVGGER
-843 WRVTAFARNLF
+843 WKVTAFARNLF
-854 DEEYIAEVI
+854 DEEYVGEVI

-876 TYRTAGVEVQW
+876 TYRTAGVEFQW

>member
-1 MRSCTPTHRR
+1 MSRCTPRNRR
-11 RQVLATLPLT
+11 SHAMATLPIT
-21 AAISAALS
+21 AAVSAALS
-29 TAALLM
+29 GAALLM

-68 EGQIANMGVERAEDF
+68 AGQIENMGIARAEDF
-83 IYMTPGVTFVNT
+83 VYMTPGVTFVNS
-95 VEVGDSSLSI
+95 VEVGDSQLAI

-173 FEGSVKVGAAEYGTY
+173 MEGSVKVGAAEYGTM
-188 YGTATVAGS
+188 YGTATIAGP
-197 LGSDAAGRLTVTHRR
+197 LGSDVAGRLTVTSRK
-212 TDGFLENVYLKDDV
+212 TDGFLENVYLNDDV

-231 ETAMSARIVMDPTDT
+231 ETSVSARIVMDPTDT
-246 LSIDAKLRYS
+246 LSIDTKLRYS
-256 EVSAASIAFNAAFE
+256 EVSAASISFNAAFE
-270 IPYFVAA
+270 LPFFVGA

-287 NTAAAINVNDFNFIY
+287 NTAASVDVNDFEWVY

-322 KQFDS
+322 KQLES
-327 GTLTAWGLYSD
+327 GTLTAWALYSD
-338 QDQYFLADGTSGT
+338 QDQYFLADGTSGA
-351 FGFYN
+351 FGFYDAL
-356 GLSSCQQSA
+356 GHCQQSA
-365 AARSLFLGDG
+365 ADRSLFLGDN
-375 TPMAAPQFNLAGTPD
+375 TAMQAPTFNLDGTAAGRFLP
-390 SWLFGPYTPTTCDG
+390 PYSPTTCDG

-409 RNQRDVSFQ
+409 RNQRDISFQ
-418 LQWTSNAD
+418 LQYTSDAD

-448 LEDDGSGQLP
+448 LEDDGRAQLP
-458 RSFVNQF
+458 RSFVNEL

-470 LDDFDTTVLSGFGSI
+470 LDDFETTVLSGFGSI
-485 SYDMTD
+485 NFDVTD
-491 RLELSVALRYDIED
+491 RMELSFALRYDIED
-505 REVTNAVPSPADGY
+505 REVRNAVPSPADGNV
-519 ISTRIDYC
+519 STNINYC
-527 GLFFESGCTLNGAP
+527 STFFEGGCTLNGAP

-547 NPAFIDLDTGAVSAR
+547 NPAFIDLSTGAVSAR
-562 VDKRS
+562 VADRS
-567 EEFDALQPKISL
+567 EEFDAVQPKVSL
-579 SYDLSDNTTLFGS
+579 TYDLSDSTTLFGS

-604 LGGTEIIS
+604 LGGTETIS

-627 IYEEETSSSF
+627 VYEEETSSSF
-637 EVGFRSTLLDGNLQ
+637 EVGFRSTLFNGNLQ

-676 LRTVESIDEVTLQG
+676 LRTVEGIDEVTIQG
-690 FEVGAS
+690 FEIGGS

-723 YVAGNDVPNA
+723 YVAGNEVPNA
-733 AEFTANLALTWDQNI
+733 PEFTANLALTWDQDF

-753 MARLEYAY
+753 LARIEYAY
-761 QGDIS
+761 QGDVF

-773 DLDSPNAFGNYEV
+773 DLDVPKSYDFEGLPYEV
-786 PATLFFGL
+786 PAVLFGGL
-794 PTSFG
+794 GTSF
-799 PRDYSSYGVEVG
+799 S
-811 AAGSDKDYGTL
+811 K
-822 GGTKVDG
+822 TKVDA

-835 RVSLSGER
+835 RVGIGSDR

-854 DEEYIAEVI
+854 DEEYVGEVI

-876 TYRTAGVEVQW
+876 TYRTAGVEFQW

>member
-1 MRSCTPTHRR
+1 MRSTPLNRR
-11 RQVLATLPLT
+11 KRALATLPLT
-21 AAISAALS
+21 AAFSAAV
-29 TAALLM
+29 TATVAFI
-35 PSVASA
+35 PSAAMA

-68 EGQIANMGVERAEDF
+68 EGQIENMGVARAEDF
-83 IYMTPGVTFVNT
+83 VYMTPGVTFVNS
-95 VEVGDSSLSI
+95 VEVGDSQLAI

-117 FAFIVDGV
+117 FAFIVDGI

-163 IMSTKRPTQE
+163 IMSTKRPTQD

-188 YGTATVAGS
+188 YGVATVAGG
-197 LGSDAAGRLTVTHRR
+197 LGEDVAGRLTVNYRQ
-212 TDGFLENVYLKDDV
+212 TDGFLENVYLRDDV

-231 ETAMSARIVMDPTDT
+231 ETGVSGRLVWDVSDT
-246 LSIDAKLRYS
+246 MTVDTKLRVS
-256 EVSAASIAFNAAFE
+256 EVSAASISFNAAFE
-270 IPYFVAA
+270 LPFFVGA

-287 NTAAAINVNDFNFIY
+287 NTAASIDVNDFEWVY

-309 NEQETVEFSVKVD
+309 NEQETVELSVKVD

-327 GTLTAWGLYSD
+327 GTLTAWALYSD
-338 QDQYFLADGTSGT
+338 QDQYFLADGTSGA
-351 FGFYN
+351 FGFYDN
-356 GLSSCQQSA
+356 LSHCQETA
-365 AARSLFLGDG
+365 AARSIFLGDS
-375 TPMAAPQFNLAGTPD
+375 TPMQQPTFNLDGTAAGRFLP
-390 SWLFGPYTPTTCDG
+390 PYSPTTCDG

-409 RNQRDVSFQ
+409 RNQRDLSFQ
-418 LQWTSNAD
+418 LQWTSDAD

-434 MYFLNIDRRVGVAQ
+434 MYFLHIDRRVGVAQ
-448 LEDDGSGQLP
+448 LEDDGRAQLP
-458 RSFVNQF
+458 RSFVNEL

-470 LDDFDTTVLSGFGSI
+470 LDDFETTVLSGFGSI
-485 SYDMTD
+485 NYDITD
-491 RLELSVALRYDIED
+491 RMELSFAVRYDIED
-505 REVTNAVPSPADGY
+505 REVSNAVPSPADGY
-519 ISTRIDYC
+519 VSTNIDYC
-527 GLFFESGCTLNGAP
+527 GAFFEGGCTLNGAS

-547 NPAFIDLDTGAVSAR
+547 NPAFIDLSTGAVSAR
-562 VDKRS
+562 VADRS
-567 EEFDALQPKISL
+567 EEFDAIQPKVSL
-579 SYDLSDNTTLFGS
+579 TYDLSDNTTLFGS

-604 LGGTEIIS
+604 LGGTETIS

-637 EVGFRSTLLDGNLQ
+637 EVGFRSTLLDGRLQ

-676 LRTVESIDEVTLQG
+676 LRTVEGIDEVTIQG
-690 FEVGAS
+690 FEIGGS

-733 AEFTANLALTWDQNI
+733 PEFTANVALTWDQNF

-761 QGDIS
+761 QGDVF
-766 YHVVQGG
+766 YHVVQGS
-773 DLDSPNAFGNYEV
+773 DLDSPKSYDFEGLPYEV
-786 PATLFFGL
+786 PAVLFGGL
-794 PTSFG
+794 ATS
-799 PRDYSSYGVEVG
+799 YS
-811 AAGSDKDYGTL
+811 K
-822 GGTKVDG
+822 TKVDA

-835 RVSLSGER
+835 RVSLGGER
-843 WRVTAFARNLF
+843 WKVTAFARNLF
-854 DEEYIAEVI
+854 DEEYVGEVI

-876 TYRTAGVEVQW
+876 TYRTAGVEFQW

>member
-1 MRSCTPTHRR
+1 MRSTPLSRR
-11 RQVLATLPLT
+11 RQALATLPL
-21 AAISAALS
+21 AAAVSAALS
-29 TAALLM
+29 TTALLL
-35 PSVASA
+35 PATASA

-68 EGQIANMGVERAEDF
+68 EGQIENMGVERAEDF

-163 IMSTKRPTQE
+163 IMSTKRPSQE
-173 FEGSVKVGAAEYGTY
+173 MEGIIKVGAAEYGTV
-188 YGTATVAGS
+188 YGTATIAGP
-197 LGSDAAGRLTVTHRR
+197 LGDDIAGRLTVTSRK
-212 TDGFLENVYLKDDV
+212 TDGFLENVYLNDDV

-231 ETAMSARIVMDPTDT
+231 ETAISGRIVFDPTDT
-246 LSIDAKLRYS
+246 LSIDTKIRFS

-270 IPYFVAA
+270 LPFFVGA
-277 LEGVTGFGVD
+277 LDGLQGFGVD
-287 NTAAAINVNDFNFIY
+287 PSAASIDVNDFEFVY

-309 NEQETVEFSVKVD
+309 NEQDTLEVSVKVD
-322 KQFDS
+322 KQFDT
-327 GTLTAWGLYSD
+327 GTLTAWALYSD
-338 QDQYFLADGTSGT
+338 QDQHFLADGTSGA
-351 FGFYN
+351 FGFYDN
-356 GLSSCQQSA
+356 LGHCQQTA
-365 AARSLFLGDG
+365 AARSIFLGDA
-375 TPMAAPQFNLAGTPD
+375 TAMQQPTFNLDGTAAGRFLP
-390 SWLFGPYTPTTCDG
+390 PYSPTTCDG

-409 RNQRDVSFQ
+409 RNQRDLSFQ
-418 LQWTSNAD
+418 LQWTSDAD

-434 MYFLNIDRRVGVAQ
+434 MYFLNIERRVGVAQ
-448 LEDDGSGQLP
+448 LEDDGRANLP
-458 RSFVNQF
+458 RSFVNEL

-470 LDDFDTTVLSGFGSI
+470 LDDFETTVLSGFGSI
-485 SYDMTD
+485 AYDLTD
-491 RLELSVALRYDIED
+491 RMELSVALRYDVED
-505 REVTNAVPSPADGY
+505 REVQNAVPSPADGY
-519 ISTRIDYC
+519 VSTNIDYC
-527 GLFFESGCTLNGAP
+527 GSFFEGGCTLNGAP

-567 EEFDALQPKISL
+567 KEFDALQPKISL
-579 SYDLSDNTTLFGS
+579 TYDLSENTTLFGS

-612 LFLVNPDGLPVAPPE
+612 LFLVNPDGLPTAPPE

-676 LRTVESIDEVTLQG
+676 LRTVEGIDEVTIQG

-723 YVAGNDVPNA
+723 YVAGNDIPNA
-733 AEFTANLALTWDQNI
+733 AEFTANVALTWDQNF

-761 QGDIS
+761 QGDIF
-766 YHVVQGG
+766 YHVVQGS
-773 DLDSPNAFGNYEV
+773 DLDVPKSYDFEGLPYEV
-786 PATLFFGL
+786 PATLFGGL
-794 PTSFG
+794 ATS
-799 PRDYSSYGVEVG
+799 YS
-811 AAGSDKDYGTL
+811 K
-822 GGTKVDG
+822 TKVDG

-835 RVSLSGER
+835 RVGVGGDR
-843 WRVTAFARNLF
+843 WRITAFARNLF
-854 DEEYIAEVI
+854 DEEFIAEVI

-876 TYRTAGVEVQW
+876 AYRTAGVEFQW
-887 DF
+887 NF

>member
-1 MRSCTPTHRR
+1 MRSTPLSRR
-11 RQVLATLPLT
+11 RQALATLPL
-21 AAISAALS
+21 AAAVSAALS
-29 TAALLM
+29 TTALLL
-35 PSVASA
+35 PATASA

-68 EGQIANMGVERAEDF
+68 EGQIENMGVERAEDF

-163 IMSTKRPTQE
+163 IMSTKRPSQE
-173 FEGSVKVGAAEYGTY
+173 MEGSIKVGAAEYGTV
-188 YGTATVAGS
+188 YGTATIAGP
-197 LGSDAAGRLTVTHRR
+197 LGDDIAGRLTVTSRK
-212 TDGFLENVYLKDDV
+212 TDGFLENVYLNDDV

-231 ETAMSARIVMDPTDT
+231 ETAISGRIVFDPTDT
-246 LSIDAKLRYS
+246 LSIDTKIRFS

-270 IPYFVAA
+270 LPFFVGA
-277 LEGVTGFGVD
+277 LDGLQGFGVD
-287 NTAAAINVNDFNFIY
+287 PSAASIDVNDFEFVY

-309 NEQETVEFSVKVD
+309 NEQDTLEVSVKVD
-322 KQFDS
+322 KQFDT
-327 GTLTAWGLYSD
+327 GTLTAWALYSD
-338 QDQYFLADGTSGT
+338 QDQHFLADGTSGA
-351 FGFYN
+351 FGFYDN
-356 GLSSCQQSA
+356 LGHCQQTA
-365 AARSLFLGDG
+365 AARSIFLGDA
-375 TPMAAPQFNLAGTPD
+375 TAMQQPTFNLDGTAAGRFLP
-390 SWLFGPYTPTTCDG
+390 PYSPTTCDG

-409 RNQRDVSFQ
+409 RNQRDLSFQ
-418 LQWTSNAD
+418 LQWTSDAD

-434 MYFLNIDRRVGVAQ
+434 MYFLNIERRVGVAQ
-448 LEDDGSGQLP
+448 LEDDGRANLP
-458 RSFVNQF
+458 RSFVNEL

-470 LDDFDTTVLSGFGSI
+470 LDDFETTVLSGFGSI
-485 SYDMTD
+485 AYDLTD
-491 RLELSVALRYDIED
+491 RMELSVALRYDVED
-505 REVTNAVPSPADGY
+505 REVQNAVPSPADGY
-519 ISTRIDYC
+519 VSTNIDYC
-527 GLFFESGCTLNGAP
+527 GSFFEGGCTLNGAP

-567 EEFDALQPKISL
+567 KEFDALQPKISL
-579 SYDLSDNTTLFGS
+579 TYDLSENTTLFGS

-612 LFLVNPDGLPVAPPE
+612 LFLVNPDGLPTAPPE

-676 LRTVESIDEVTLQG
+676 LRTVEGIDEVTIQG

-723 YVAGNDVPNA
+723 YVAGNDIPNA
-733 AEFTANLALTWDQNI
+733 AEFTANVALTWDQNF

-761 QGDIS
+761 QGDIF

-773 DLDSPNAFGNYEV
+773 DLDVPKSYDFEGLPYEV
-786 PATLFFGL
+786 PATLFGGL
-794 PTSFG
+794 ATS
-799 PRDYSSYGVEVG
+799 YS
-811 AAGSDKDYGTL
+811 K
-822 GGTKVDG
+822 TKVDG

-835 RVSLSGER
+835 RVGVGGDR
-843 WRVTAFARNLF
+843 WRITAFARNLF
-854 DEEYIAEVI
+854 DEEFIAEVI

-876 TYRTAGVEVQW
+876 AYRTAGVEFQW
-887 DF
+887 NF

>member
-1 MRSCTPTHRR
+1 MWSLNSLNRR
-11 RQVLATLPLT
+11 HQILATLPLT
-21 AAISAALS
+21 AAVSAALT
-29 TAALLM
+29 TATALL
-35 PSVASA
+35 PSVAMA

-68 EGQIANMGVERAEDF
+68 EGQIENMGVERAEDF
-83 IYMTPGVTFVNT
+83 VYMTPGVTFVNT

-173 FEGSVKVGAAEYGTY
+173 FEGSVKVGAAEYNTY
-188 YGTATVAGS
+188 YGTATVAGG
-197 LGSDAAGRLTVTHRR
+197 LGEDVAGRLTFSHRQ
-212 TDGFLENVYLKDDV
+212 TDGFLNNVYLKDDV
-226 VNDYE
+226 VNNYE
-231 ETAMSARIVMDPTDT
+231 ESVVSARMVWDASDT
-246 LSIDAKLRYS
+246 MTVDTKLRVS

-270 IPYFVAA
+270 IPFFVAA

-287 NTAAAINVNDFNFIY
+287 NTAAAINVNDYDFVY

-309 NEQETVEFSVKVD
+309 NEQETVELSVKVD
-322 KQFDS
+322 KEFDT
-327 GTLTAWGLYSD
+327 GTLTAWALYSD
-338 QDQYFLADGTSGT
+338 QEQYFLADGTSGS

-356 GLSSCQQSA
+356 GLGHCQQTA
-365 AARSLFLGDG
+365 AARSLFFGDG
-375 TPMAAPQFNLAGTPD
+375 TPMAQPQFNLAGTPD

-409 RNQRDVSFQ
+409 RNQRDISFQ
-418 LQWTSNAD
+418 LQWTSDAD
-426 QRLRWQAG
+426 RRLRWQAG

-448 LEDDGSGQLP
+448 LEDDGRAQLP
-458 RSFVNQF
+458 RSFVNEL

-470 LDDFDTTVLSGFGSI
+470 LDDFETTVLSGFGSI
-485 SYDMTD
+485 NYDISD
-491 RLELSVALRYDIED
+491 RMELSFALRYDIED
-505 REVTNAVPSPADGY
+505 REVRNGVPSPADGY
-519 ISTRIDYC
+519 VSTRIDYC
-527 GLFFESGCTLNGAP
+527 GAFFDGGCTLNGAP

-547 NPAFIDLDTGAVSAR
+547 NPAFIDLSTGAVSAR

-567 EEFDALQPKISL
+567 EEFDAIQPKISL
-579 SYDLSDNTTLFGS
+579 TYDLSDNTTLFGS

-637 EVGFRSTLLDGNLQ
+637 EIGFRSTLLDGNLQ

-676 LRTVESIDEVTLQG
+676 LRTVESIDEVTIQG

-696 WQMTDGLRLDA
+696 WQLTDGLRLDA

-723 YVAGNDVPNA
+723 YVVGNDVPNA

-773 DLDSPNAFGNYEV
+773 DLDSPNGFGNYEV

-799 PRDYSSYGVEVG
+799 PRDYSSYGVEVA

-822 GGTKVDG
+822 GGTQVDG

-835 RVSLSGER
+835 RVSLGGER

-876 TYRTAGVEVQW
+876 NYRTAGVEVQW
-887 DF
+887 NF

>member
-1 MRSCTPTHRR
+1 MRSTIPLNR
-11 RQVLATLPLT
+11 RQALATLPLT
-21 AAISAALS
+21 AAVSAAIS
-29 TAALLM
+29 VTAAFL
-35 PSVASA
+35 PSAAMA

-68 EGQIANMGVERAEDF
+68 ENQIENMGVARAEDF
-83 IYMTPGVTFVNT
+83 VYMTPGVTFVNS
-95 VEVGDSSLSI
+95 VEVGDSQLAI

-173 FEGSVKVGAAEYGTY
+173 MEGSIKVGAAEYGTM
-188 YGTATVAGS
+188 YGTATIAGP
-197 LGSDAAGRLTVTHRR
+197 LGSDVAGRLTVTSRK
-212 TDGFLENVYLKDDV
+212 TDGFLENVYLNDDV

-231 ETAMSARIVMDPTDT
+231 ETSVSARIVMDPTDT
-246 LSIDAKLRYS
+246 LSIDTKLRYS

-270 IPYFVAA
+270 LPFFVGA

-287 NTAAAINVNDFNFIY
+287 NTAASIDVNDFEWVY

-309 NEQETVEFSVKVD
+309 NEQETLEFSVKID
-322 KQFDS
+322 KEFES
-327 GTLTAWGLYSD
+327 GTLTAWALYSD
-338 QDQYFLADGTSGT
+338 QDQYFLADGTSGA
-351 FGFYN
+351 FGFYDAL
-356 GLSSCQQSA
+356 GHCQQSA
-365 AARSLFLGDG
+365 ADRSLFLGDN
-375 TPMAAPQFNLAGTPD
+375 TAMQQPTFNLDGTAAGRFLP
-390 SWLFGPYTPTTCDG
+390 PYSPTTCDG

-409 RNQRDVSFQ
+409 RNQRDISFQ
-418 LQWTSNAD
+418 LQWTSDAD

-448 LEDDGSGQLP
+448 LEDDGRAQLP
-458 RSFVNQF
+458 RSFVNEL

-470 LDDFDTTVLSGFGSI
+470 LDDFETTVLSGFGSI
-485 SYDMTD
+485 NYDLTD
-491 RLELSVALRYDIED
+491 RMELSFALRYDIED
-505 REVTNAVPSPADGY
+505 REVSNAVPSPADGY
-519 ISTRIDYC
+519 VSTNIDYC
-527 GLFFESGCTLNGAP
+527 GTFFEAGCTLNGAP

-547 NPAFIDLDTGAVSAR
+547 NPAFIDLETGAVSAR
-562 VDKRS
+562 VADRS
-567 EEFDALQPKISL
+567 EEFDAIQPKISL
-579 SYDLSDNTTLFGS
+579 TYDLSDSTTLFGS

-604 LGGTEIIS
+604 LGGTETIS

-627 IYEEETSSSF
+627 VYEEETSSSF
-637 EVGFRSTLLDGNLQ
+637 EVGFRSTLLNGNLQ

-676 LRTVESIDEVTLQG
+676 LRTVEGIDEVTIQG
-690 FEVGAS
+690 FEIGGS

-733 AEFTANLALTWDQNI
+733 PEFTANLALTWDQDV

-753 MARLEYAY
+753 LARIEYAY
-761 QGDIS
+761 QGDVF

-773 DLDSPNAFGNYEV
+773 DLDVPKSYDFEGLPYEV
-786 PATLFFGL
+786 PAVLFGGL
-794 PTSFG
+794 GTSF
-799 PRDYSSYGVEVG
+799 S
-811 AAGSDKDYGTL
+811 K
-822 GGTKVDG
+822 TKVDA

-835 RVSLSGER
+835 RVGIGSDR

-854 DEEYIAEVI
+854 DEEYVGEVI

-876 TYRTAGVEVQW
+876 TYRTAGVEFQW